1 MKKVIYGAFKPSM
14 TEDFRN
20 EVTFEVDEVL
30 KSERVMVT
38 SDGEVTSGQKV
49 LDYIK
54 ANPEKTFLVSFQIF
68 DNRDKLGLSN
78 VVKFDPAK
86 SIYGKNGTI
95 QGGLI
100 FP

>member
-1 MKKVIYGAFKPSM
+1 METIYAPFKPSM
-14 TEDFRN
+14 TEDFSK
-20 EVTFEVDEVL
+20 EVTFEVDENL

-38 SDGEVTSGQKV
+38 PNGEVTSGQKV

-68 DNRDKLGLSN
+68 DNRDKLSLNN

-86 SIYGKNGTI
+86 AVYGDTGTI

-100 FP
+100 FA